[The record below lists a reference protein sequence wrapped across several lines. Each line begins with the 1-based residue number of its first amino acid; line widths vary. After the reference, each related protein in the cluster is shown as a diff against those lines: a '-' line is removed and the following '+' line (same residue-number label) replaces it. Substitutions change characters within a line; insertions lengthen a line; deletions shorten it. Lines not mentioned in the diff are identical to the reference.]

1 MRFLIPLFLLFSTLQ
16 ADEKIQ
22 KAVDAGVEYLLK
34 NQNPDGSWGSA
45 GRTKSL
51 NIYAPGPGAHLD
63 FKVSVT
69 ALDLLALSRLKEKSS
84 EVKKAISRSTEY
96 LIRNYPAVKRVDGRW
111 VGNTWSHAYISKAFL
126 AVRQLDFMK
135 EKKADIDKVI
145 QHQINQLKVY
155 QYLDG
160 GWGYYDFVYR
170 TNVPSGKSTSFL
182 IGTILIVLK
191 DAQDVGFTVDE
202 KMVKRALVQL
212 KRQRRPDGNFL
223 YSYDFKFYTGRNINK
238 TQGSLAR
245 IHGCLR
251 ALYDWS
257 DPIAENADFDK
268 PLENL
273 IKLNGWLDVVRKRPV
288 PHEGWYQ
295 IAGYFYYYGHFY
307 ATENLD
313 LSKRK
318 KEHAKGLADIITSKQ
333 ELTGAWFD
341 FPLYDY
347 GHFYGT
353 AYALMSLLE
362 CQRVLQD

>member
-1 MRFLIPLFLLFSTLQ
+1 MRFLISIFLLFSTLN
-16 ADEKIQ
+16 AEDKIQ
-22 KAVDAGVEYLLK
+22 KAIDSGVDYLIR

-63 FKVSVT
+63 FKASVT
-69 ALDLLALSRLKEKSS
+69 ALDLLTLCRLDSKSAS
-84 EVKKAISRSTEY
+84 VKKAIVKSTEF
-96 LIRNYPAVKRVDGRW
+96 LIQNYPAVKRVDGRW
-111 VGNTWSHAYISKAFL
+111 VGNTWSHAYIVKAFL
-126 AVRQLDFMK
+126 SVRELGFMK
-135 EKKADIDKVI
+135 EKQAVLDKVI
-145 QHQINQLKVY
+145 QHQIDQLKVY

-160 GWGYYDFVYR
+160 GWGYYDFVHR

-191 DAQDVGFTVDE
+191 SAKDKGFNVDD

-223 YSYDFKFYTGRNINK
+223 YSYDFKFYTGRDINK
-238 TQGSLAR
+238 KQGSLGR

-251 ALYDWS
+251 ALYDWN
-257 DPIAENADFDK
+257 DPIAKNEDFDK
-268 PLENL
+268 CLDSL
-273 IKLNGWLDVVRKRPV
+273 VKLNGWLDVVRKRPV

-307 ATENLD
+307 ATENLKLAKD
-313 LSKRK
+313 K
-318 KEHAKGLADIITSKQ
+318 KKHAKGIADILSSKQ

-341 FPLYDY
+341 FPLYNY

-353 AYALMSLLE
+353 AYAVMSLMECKKVLE
-362 CQRVLQD
+362 D

>member
-1 MRFLIPLFLLFSTLQ
+1 MRFLISIFLLSTVLN

-22 KAVDAGVEYLLK
+22 QAIDRGVVYLLK
-34 NQNPDGSWGSA
+34 NQNPDGSWGTP

-63 FKVSVT
+63 FKTAVT
-69 ALDLLALSRLKEKSS
+69 ALDLLALSRLENQSPS
-84 EVKKAISRSTEY
+84 IKKAISKATDF
-96 LIRNYPAVKRVDGRW
+96 LIQSYPKVKRVDGKW
-111 VGNTWSHAYISKAFL
+111 VGNTWSHSYIIKAFL
-126 AVRQLDFMK
+126 KVRELDFMK
-135 EKKADIDKVI
+135 SKKSVLDKVI
-145 QHQINQLKVY
+145 RDQIEQLKVY

-160 GWGYYDFVYR
+160 GWGYYDFMYK

-182 IGTILIVLK
+182 IGTILIILK
-191 DAQDVGFTVDE
+191 EAQEKGFEVDE
-202 KMVKRALVQL
+202 KVIKKAISQL
-212 KRQRRPDGNFL
+212 KKQRRPDGNFL
-223 YSYDFKFYTGRNINK
+223 YSFDFKFYTGRNINK

-251 ALYDWS
+251 ALYDWQ
-257 DPIAENADFDK
+257 DPIAKDADFDK

-273 IKLNGWLDVVRKRPV
+273 VKLNGWLDVVRKRPI

-307 ATENLD
+307 ATENIKLA
-313 LSKRK
+313 
-318 KEHAKGLADIITSKQ
+318 KEGEKHAAAIADILVSKQ

-347 GHFYGT
+347 GHYYGT
-353 AYALMSLLE
+353 GYVLMSLIE
-362 CQRVLQD
+362 CQRVLKN